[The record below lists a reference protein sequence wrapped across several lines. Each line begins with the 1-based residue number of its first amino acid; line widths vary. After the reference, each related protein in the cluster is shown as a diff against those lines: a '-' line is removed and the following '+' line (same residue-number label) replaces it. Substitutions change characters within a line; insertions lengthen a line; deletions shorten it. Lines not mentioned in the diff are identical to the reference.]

1 MPAPHPERIVYAKSV
16 SGSEIVRYYSTR
28 KWFLEH
34 SPQRLIPCAPILLDA
49 AVRFA
54 VQWQLNN
61 TGTIMFDQPGG
72 VEFDK
77 RVRAALDYAEQR
89 AS

>member
-1 MPAPHPERIVYAKSV
+1 MTPHPERIVYAKSV

-34 SPQRLIPCAPILLDA
+34 TPRQMIPAAPILLDA

-54 VQWQLNN
+54 VQWQMSS
-61 TGTIMFDQPGG
+61 TGTILFDQPGG
-72 VEFDK
+72 MEFDK
-77 RVRAALDYAEQR
+77 RVRAALDYAQSR

>member
-1 MPAPHPERIVYAKSV
+1 MIPHPERIVYAKSV
-16 SGSEIVRYYSTR
+16 SGSEIVRYHSTR

-34 SPQRLIPCAPILLDA
+34 NPRQMIPCAPLLLDA

-54 VQWQLNN
+54 VQWQLRG
-61 TGTIMFDQPGG
+61 TGTILFDQPGG

-77 RVRAALDYAEQR
+77 RVRAALDYAESR